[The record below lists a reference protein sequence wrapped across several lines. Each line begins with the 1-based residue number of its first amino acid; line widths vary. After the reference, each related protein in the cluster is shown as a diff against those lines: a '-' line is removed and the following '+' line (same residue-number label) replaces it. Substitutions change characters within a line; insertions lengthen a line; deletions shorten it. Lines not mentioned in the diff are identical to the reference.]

1 MQSRRDFRLNPLD
14 LLQDDNSDDIDDG
27 FLDGIDWS
35 NPQSLFKAIG
45 GPVPRTSSPAEVRR
59 QAQEKSRDIFAAYDS
74 LSKIL
79 QRHEATIQKR
89 WSKKTRQQR
98 LQILLKA
105 WPGMP
110 ASHRPDFEALRKE
123 SKEQR
128 ERATRYRD
136 HFLWPYINQEDLSQ
150 PKMLPLLLNS
160 RGRHPPPAFAAA
172 DNESVHLG
180 HVSKALVP
188 VFLNQHTMVLHGA
201 TTADGYGKL
210 IAWDDHED
218 AFEWMTTRKQFLPG
232 EGLLVLEVQARIMK
246 LLVDCCHQILHD
258 ISATDM
264 IGDAYAIQPEP
275 PLKTDNDAS
284 GFASLAVMAAEAPF
298 RLPERLD
305 LARLESLLEAK
316 MLAAEDHVWALR
328 EDPAYF
334 ADEFLEVR
342 AHRQEM
348 LKDTKGRVHPVTN
361 RLREHHLWARIT
373 STILIDSYISLETFT
388 ELHRQA
394 QQLRILQTK
403 YAGEISPQKDLPE
416 EYMTALLRFRY
427 FLEKTAKSPLERL
440 KTAAVASPPMHQF
453 FARVPPT
460 DVDSSKLQ
468 VVQKVGVKTT
478 EPEGHLIWLLQ
489 TLWDDGYNLFLVGL
503 PRVMDELERLIQSS
517 PEADRLISEHVLK
530 ILGDLFIMAQ
540 CCRQLELYQPW
551 AQTFEMASANH
562 VETFEAEHMQWGK
575 PYAQIVDAIK
585 EQNMTSAGRLAEPS
599 GGKFAYPSHKR
610 RTRETVEALRK
621 AESNLD
627 AVWAKIDEN
636 LRYKVQELGQTAVY
650 RFLSRP
656 SILRRTAE
664 WVEPATPTADIKVM
678 DPNLDTINRPLSNL
692 FIDSSDDQRQVL
704 KTQPKVKTKTKG
716 VPSAASAALAAPD
729 VSEPENSDPQPTFH
743 VDARTLKVFRTIFF
757 NPDVT
762 STPGSVVWNDFLH
775 AMVSTGFRAEKLCG
789 SVWQFSPTSLDVERR
804 INFHEPHPKGKI
816 PFEMA
821 RRHGRRLTRTY
832 GWKGDMFVLKD
843 K

>member
-1 MQSRRDFRLNPLD
+1 M
-14 LLQDDNSDDIDDG
+14 
-27 FLDGIDWS
+27 
-35 NPQSLFKAIG
+35 
-45 GPVPRTSSPAEVRR
+45 
-59 QAQEKSRDIFAAYDS
+59 
-74 LSKIL
+74 
-79 QRHEATIQKR
+79 
-89 WSKKTRQQR
+89 
-98 LQILLKA
+98 
-105 WPGMP
+105 M
-110 ASHRPDFEALRKE
+110 
-123 SKEQR
+123 
-128 ERATRYRD
+128 
-136 HFLWPYINQEDLSQ
+136 
-150 PKMLPLLLNS
+150 PLLLNS

-172 DNESVHLG
+172 DSESVHLG
-180 HVSKALVP
+180 LVSKALVP
-188 VFLNQHTMVLHGA
+188 NFLNEHTMVLHGA

-218 AFEWMTTRKQFLPG
+218 AFEWLTTRKQFLPG

-246 LLVDCCHQILHD
+246 LLVDCCHQILHE
-258 ISATDM
+258 ISAADM
-264 IGDAYAIQPEP
+264 IGDAYAIQPEL

-316 MLAAEDHVWALR
+316 MLAVEDHAWALR

-334 ADEFLEVR
+334 AHEFLEVR
-342 AHRQEM
+342 DHRQEM
-348 LKDTKGRVHPVTN
+348 LKDTQGCVHPVTN
-361 RLREHHLWARIT
+361 RLREHRLWARIT

-403 YAGEISPQKDLPE
+403 YAREISPQNDLPE

-440 KTAAVASPPMHQF
+440 KTAVAASPPMHKF

-460 DVDSSKLQ
+460 DVDSTKLQ
-468 VVQKVGVKTT
+468 IVQKAGVKIT

-503 PRVMDELERLIQSS
+503 PRVMDELERLMQSS

-530 ILGDLFIMAQ
+530 ILGDLSIIAQ

-562 VETFEAEHMQWGK
+562 VETFKAEHMQWGK

-585 EQNMTSAGRLAEPS
+585 EQNMISAGRLAEPS

-621 AESNLD
+621 AEGNLD

-636 LRYKVQELGQTAVY
+636 LRYKVPEIGQSAVY
-650 RFLSRP
+650 RFLSTRM
-656 SILRRTAE
+656 LRRTAE
-664 WVEPATPTADIKVM
+664 WVEPATPTADIKIM
-678 DPNLDTINRPLSNL
+678 DPNLDTLNRPLSNL
-692 FIDSSDDQRQVL
+692 FLGSSDDQRQAL
-704 KTQPKVKTKTKG
+704 KAQPKVKTKTKG

-729 VSEPENSDPQPTFH
+729 VSETENFDPQPTFH
-743 VDARTLKVFRTIFF
+743 VDSRTLKVFRTIFF

-762 STPGSVVWNDFLH
+762 STPGSVLWNDFLH
-775 AMVSTGFRAEKLCG
+775 AMVSTGFRAEKQYG
-789 SVWQFSPTSLDVERR
+789 SVWQFSPTSLDVERS
-804 INFHEPHPKGKI
+804 IHFHEPHPKGKV
-816 PFEMA
+816 PFEVA
-821 RRHGRRLTRTY
+821 RRHGRRLTRAY
-832 GWKGDMFVLKD
+832 GWNGDMFVLKD

>member
-1 MQSRRDFRLNPLD
+1 M
-14 LLQDDNSDDIDDG
+14 
-27 FLDGIDWS
+27 
-35 NPQSLFKAIG
+35 
-45 GPVPRTSSPAEVRR
+45 
-59 QAQEKSRDIFAAYDS
+59 
-74 LSKIL
+74 
-79 QRHEATIQKR
+79 
-89 WSKKTRQQR
+89 
-98 LQILLKA
+98 
-105 WPGMP
+105 M
-110 ASHRPDFEALRKE
+110 
-123 SKEQR
+123 
-128 ERATRYRD
+128 
-136 HFLWPYINQEDLSQ
+136 
-150 PKMLPLLLNS
+150 PLLLNS

-180 HVSKALVP
+180 LVSKALVP
-188 VFLNQHTMVLHGA
+188 IFLNEHTMVLHGA

-210 IAWDDHED
+210 IAWDDPED
-218 AFEWMTTRKQFLPG
+218 AFERLTTRKQFLPG

-246 LLVDCCHQILHD
+246 LLVDCCHQILHE
-258 ISATDM
+258 ISAADM

-316 MLAAEDHVWALR
+316 MLAVEDHAWALR

-334 ADEFLEVR
+334 AHEFLEVR
-342 AHRQEM
+342 DHRQEM
-348 LKDTKGRVHPVTN
+348 LKDTQGCVHPITN
-361 RLREHHLWARIT
+361 RLREHRLWTRIT
-373 STILIDSYISLETFT
+373 STILIDSYMSLETFT

-403 YAGEISPQKDLPE
+403 YAGEISPQNDLPE

-440 KTAAVASPPMHQF
+440 KTAVAASPPMHKF

-460 DVDSSKLQ
+460 DVDSTKLQ
-468 VVQKVGVKTT
+468 IVQKAGVKVT

-489 TLWDDGYNLFLVGL
+489 TLWDDGCNLFLVGL
-503 PRVMDELERLIQSS
+503 PRVMDELERLMQSS

-530 ILGDLFIMAQ
+530 ILGDLSIMAQ

-562 VETFEAEHMQWGK
+562 VETFKAEHMQWGK

-585 EQNMTSAGRLAEPS
+585 EQNMISAGRLAEPS

-621 AESNLD
+621 AEGNLD

-636 LRYKVQELGQTAVY
+636 LRDKVPEIGQSAVY
-650 RFLSRP
+650 SFLSTRM
-656 SILRRTAE
+656 LRRTAE
-664 WVEPATPTADIKVM
+664 WVEPATPTADIKIM
-678 DPNLDTINRPLSNL
+678 DPNLDTLNRPLSNL
-692 FIDSSDDQRQVL
+692 FLGSSPDQRQAL
-704 KTQPKVKTKTKG
+704 MAQPKVKTKTKG

-729 VSEPENSDPQPTFH
+729 VSETKNSDPQPTFH

-762 STPGSVVWNDFLH
+762 STPGSVLWNDFLH
-775 AMVSTGFRAEKLCG
+775 AMVSTGFRAEKQYG
-789 SVWQFSPTSLDVERR
+789 SVWQFSPTSLGVERS
-804 INFHEPHPKGKI
+804 IHFHEPHPKGKV
-816 PFEMA
+816 PFEVA
-821 RRHGRRLTRTY
+821 RHHGRRLTRAY
-832 GWKGDMFVLKD
+832 GWNGDMFVLKD